1 VSLLIAPQLPRPDYS
16 PTEASIVHPSGV
28 LVLLGVLLVCGA
40 LGTVIAHAR
49 RPTPWTL
56 AAVYA
61 SATFAPVSNLLVRSG
76 VVLAERTLYSP
87 SVGVAL
93 VYGAVLAAAWKTR
106 PRLAALT
113 ATLLALLS
121 IAYTVQ
127 AIPIWHDT
135 LTVFEAM
142 RIRGPDS
149 YRGFALSAAVRE
161 GAGDHATAHQYFV
174 QSLALYSRDPNVLNQ
189 AGSNA
194 LVVGDTAD
202 ALTWL
207 DAALRLDP
215 DRATADDTGRVARP
229 TRRYRARRC
238 AVARRPSPR
247 AGPADV
253 ADDAR
258 WTRRP
263 GAGTRCDANIGR
275 SIHNRGDGEV
285 VSAAVRQ
292 GATRCDAI
300 VAVTS
305 RRRDRRTRVSYM
317 AHQ

>member
-1 VSLLIAPQLPRPDYS
+1 MSLLIAPQLPRPDYS

-215 DRATADDTGRVARP
+215 DRATARTTLAELLARRGDTARAGALLRDGL
-229 TRRYRARRC
+229 RREPDQRTWRMMLDGLGGPARAR
-238 AVARRPSPR
+238 
-247 AGPADV
+247 
-253 ADDAR
+253 DAMP
-258 WTRRP
+258 TSD
-263 GAGTRCDANIGR
+263 GASTTA
-275 SIHNRGDGEV
+275 E
-285 VSAAVRQ
+285 
-292 GATRCDAI
+292 TEKW
-300 VAVTS
+300 
-305 RRRDRRTRVSYM
+305 
-317 AHQ
+317 